1 MSKEYTKDELTVV
14 WDSSKCIHAAV
25 CAKGLPE
32 VFKPRDKPWVQMEN
46 ASTDRIAEQVRKCP
60 SGALSIKD

>member
-1 MSKEYTKDELTVV
+1 MSKEYTKEDLTII

-32 VFKPRDKPWVQMEN
+32 VFKPREKPWVQTEN
-46 ASTDRIAEQVRKCP
+46 ASKERIAEQVGKCP
-60 SGALSIKD
+60 SGALK